1 MATLQ
6 DQYAYT
12 SGFGTAVRA
21 ANEKWGGGG
30 TDTITQAAEQFNS
43 LFRNLVGR
51 DPNPDEANQFYTS
64 HLARRPWEYGDA
76 NSQDYRALRDTAT
89 SYIND
94 NFQQAIQDDVN
105 RQLTAQQGEANRL
118 ADLFRSQG
126 NQAINGVEESLLGYQ
141 QKLFERLR
149 PQLLTSLQSQGL
161 LDTGGLNMALAGQQ
175 GDLARDAGQQVADL
189 RFQNEQQA
197 NAIAFGG
204 ASAPF
209 NFQQSMAQNRVPY
222 LQQQAQGGLQNL
234 FQQRFADQQFGN
246 QLALLN
252 RQAQIQREMRPS
264 FLNTLG
270 QSTAASMGSNFG
282 QWFNPRTAQTAAT
295 GGFSPS

>member
-6 DQYAYT
+6 DQYVYT
-12 SGFGTAVRA
+12 PGFGTAVQA
-21 ANEKWGGGG
+21 AGEKWGGGG
-30 TDTITQAAEQFNS
+30 TDTIAQAAGQFNS

-51 DPNPDEANQFYTS
+51 DPTPDEANTFYTS

-89 SYIND
+89 SFIND
-94 NFQQAIQDDVN
+94 NFQQQIQEGVN
-105 RQLTAQQGEANRL
+105 AELQAQQGEATRL

-126 NQAINGVEESLLGYQ
+126 NQAINGVESSLLNYQ

-175 GDLARDAGQQVADL
+175 GDLARDAGQQIANL
-189 RFQNEQQA
+189 RYENDMKANE
-197 NAIAFGG
+197 IAFGG
-204 ASAPF
+204 ASAPYQF
-209 NFQQSMAQNRVPY
+209 NMGMAQNRVPY
-222 LQQQAQGGLQNL
+222 LQQQAQGALGNL
-234 FQQRFADQQFGN
+234 FNQRFADQQFGN
-246 QLALLN
+246 QLSLLN

-264 FLNTLG
+264 FLGTLG
-270 QSTAASMGSNFG
+270 QSTALSMGQNLG
-282 QWFNPRTAQTAAT
+282 QWFNPKTAQSAAN
-295 GGFSPS
+295 GGWGN